1 MLEKK
6 VFVYS
11 TDNTISIIEA
21 IFNYDD
27 YTVKVLRKKS
37 YLKSKFFEVHSKV
50 LQQLLAT
57 NSDIDNIDL
66 KTNLLNASEIYKLI
80 LEYASRNPNCVVQG
94 KYTAKE
100 DDLKRT
106 YRLLIDSNFK
116 DISFQDNVTQ
126 KRILS
131 ELKQKIFDDISDRSF
146 LIFINSLPKK
156 IEVRELSMVEQWESK
171 QAETRNAVEPIFGGP
186 LTNRGIKDIFL

>member
-6 VFVYS
+6 IFIHS
-11 TDNTISIIEA
+11 TDNTIAIIEA

-27 YTVKVLRKKS
+27 YTVKVLRKKN

-57 NSDIDNIDL
+57 TSGVGNIDL
-66 KTNLLNASEIYKLI
+66 KTNLLTASEIYKLI
-80 LEYASRNPNCVVQG
+80 LEYASSNPNCVVQG

-106 YRLLIDSNFK
+106 YQLLIDRNFK
-116 DISFQDNVTQ
+116 DISFQDNVTE

-146 LIFINSLPKK
+146 LIFIDSLPKK
-156 IEVRELSMVEQWESK
+156 IEIRELSMIEQWESK
-171 QAETRNAVEPIFGGP
+171 QIEKRNSVEPIFGGA

>member
-6 VFVYS
+6 IFIYS
-11 TDNTISIIEA
+11 TDTTIAIVEA

-27 YTVKVLRKKS
+27 YTVKVLTKKN
-37 YLKSKFFEVHSKV
+37 YLKSKFFEVHSK
-50 LQQLLAT
+50 LLKQLLAT
-57 NSDIDNIDL
+57 SSGTGNIDL
-66 KTNLLNASEIYKLI
+66 KTNLLPASEIYKLI
-80 LEYASRNPNCVVQG
+80 LECAFSNPNCVVQG
-94 KYTAKE
+94 KYTAKDE
-100 DDLKRT
+100 DLKRT

-116 DISFQDNVTQ
+116 DISFKDNVIE

-131 ELKQKIFDDISDRSF
+131 ELKQKSFDDISDRSF

-156 IEVRELSMVEQWESK
+156 IEIRELSIIEQWESK
-171 QAETRNAVEPIFGGP
+171 QVEKRNSVEPIFGGA